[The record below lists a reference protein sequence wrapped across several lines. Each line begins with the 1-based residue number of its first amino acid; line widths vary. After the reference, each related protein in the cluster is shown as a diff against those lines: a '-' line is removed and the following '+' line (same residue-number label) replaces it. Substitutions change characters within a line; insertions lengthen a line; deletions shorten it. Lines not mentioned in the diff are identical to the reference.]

1 MADYWKSNDR
11 KYCDFCKCWI
21 ADNKSSI
28 QFHENG
34 KRHQQNVQKRITEI
48 SRNSYKAQQEQN
60 KIDADLKKMNDAAMK
75 AYMQDISAG
84 ADISS
89 RELHE
94 KQKLDVANETT
105 AQEEHLAGPSSNA
118 SGATDSRRPR
128 PKKGREADPLYL
140 PGIESDEESES
151 SKGKAMIKKR
161 RIEETTNA
169 TNESMWVEAENDE
182 GFPYFWNVKTGE
194 SIWEPPKEGYMK
206 KEEYEQLSKLAWQKQ
221 KESAASEAKY
231 ELENADEIAAR
242 LRRENMAQIFKHNR
256 KIKEELEKKVDHARE
271 AAATAEI
278 HRSKNPYGTW
288 EAVDTKQAQPMDLQL
303 PITPAP
309 LYVPSVAPEKTE
321 PKFKEKIIDHVPLEA
336 KATTSDS
343 FMKKRKV
350 QRNTRQRLD
359 IVYLYDLRTCSV
371 CLGPLKD
378 LEELPI
384 DFETYQKLARV
395 GHSRSSR

>member
-34 KRHQQNVQKRITEI
+34 KRHQQNVQKRISEI
-48 SRNSYKAQQEQN
+48 SRNSYKAQQEQH

-94 KQKLDVANETT
+94 QQKCELANQIA
-105 AQEEHLAGPSSNA
+105 AQESSLAGPSSNI
-118 SGATDSRRPR
+118 SSATDAKRPR

-151 SKGKAMIKKR
+151 SKGKTIAKKR
-161 RIEETTNA
+161 RTDETANA
-169 TNESMWVEAENDE
+169 ANESMWVEAENDD
-182 GFPYFWNVKTGE
+182 GFPYYWNVKTGE

-206 KEEYEQLSKLAWQKQ
+206 KEEYEKLSKIAWQKQ
-221 KESAASEAKY
+221 KENAESEAKY

-271 AAATAEI
+271 AATTAEI
-278 HRSKNPYGTW
+278 QRSKNPYGTW
-288 EAVDTKQAQPMDLQL
+288 ETVEAKPAQSIDLQL
-303 PITPAP
+303 PTAPAP
-309 LYVPSVAPEKTE
+309 LYVPSAAPEKTE
-321 PKFKEKIIDHVPLEA
+321 PKFKEKVIDHVPLEA
-336 KATTSDS
+336 KATVSDS
-343 FMKKRKV
+343 FIKKRKV
-350 QRNTRQRLD
+350 QRNARQRLD
-359 IVYLYDLRTCSV
+359 VD
-371 CLGPLKD
+371 
-378 LEELPI
+378 
-384 DFETYQKLARV
+384 
-395 GHSRSSR
+395 